1 MDLIKRSYFFL
12 CFFPVVLF
20 SQSKFKVI
28 NSNESKL
35 PILLNYKGDIKDHAR
50 WVDDLGE
57 HTVIVCET
65 GKINKKEVYDMESYD
80 AELYAYK
87 YDKKDGQITQD
98 WKIQDFVR
106 DCPFDITANFVDNT
120 LQVTDLD
127 KDGTGEVWVMYKT
140 TCRSDVS
147 PSSMKIIMYEGQAKH
162 AMRGQNKVP
171 ATETTYFGG
180 EYKFDEAFDSA
191 PKSFREF
198 AIKLWNENIIE
209 NWGK

>member
-1 MDLIKRSYFFL
+1 MRIIFFL
-12 CFFPVVLF
+12 FLIFPSFFF
-20 SQSKFKVI
+20 SQKKI
-28 NSNESKL
+28 KIIGSNESKL
-35 PILLNYKGDIKDHAR
+35 SIGEHKGEIQDNLS

-57 HTVIVCET
+57 HCVIVCET
-65 GKINKKEVYDMESYD
+65 GKINKKEAYDMESYD

-87 YDKKDGQITQD
+87 FSKKDGKTVQD

-106 DCPFDITANFVDNT
+106 DCAFDITAYFAKNT

-127 KDGTGEVWVMYKT
+127 DDGKAEVWVMYKL

-147 PSSMKIIMYEGQAKH
+147 PCDMKIIMYEDQTKH

-171 ATETTYFGG
+171 AGNNTFFGG
-180 EYKFDEAFDSA
+180 EYKFDEAFNTA
-191 PKSFREF
+191 PKKFRDF
-198 AIKLWNENIIE
+198 ALKLWNENSLE